1 MRYEDA
7 GKLVLRLAVGVLI
20 LLHGIA
26 KLRFGVGDA
35 GDAVARHGL
44 PHFVS
49 YAVYVG
55 EVVAP
60 LMLIAG
66 FWTRAAAA
74 VLAVNMMAA
83 LLLGHAH
90 EIFRVEVHG
99 GLFLEVQ
106 WLYLLC
112 AVAVAL
118 LGAGAFSLGGAK
130 GRWN

>member
-1 MRYEDA
+1 MPREDA
-7 GKLVLRLAVGVLI
+7 GKLLLRLAVGVLI

-26 KLRFGVGDA
+26 KIRFGVGDA
-35 GDAVARHGL
+35 GEAVVRHGL

-60 LMLIAG
+60 LFIIAG

-74 VLAVNMMAA
+74 VLSLNMVAA
-83 LLLGHAH
+83 LVLGHAH
-90 EIFRVEVHG
+90 ELFRVEPHG

-106 WLYLLC
+106 WLYLLASI
-112 AVAVAL
+112 AVML
-118 LGAGAFSLGGAK
+118 LGAGRFSVGGTK